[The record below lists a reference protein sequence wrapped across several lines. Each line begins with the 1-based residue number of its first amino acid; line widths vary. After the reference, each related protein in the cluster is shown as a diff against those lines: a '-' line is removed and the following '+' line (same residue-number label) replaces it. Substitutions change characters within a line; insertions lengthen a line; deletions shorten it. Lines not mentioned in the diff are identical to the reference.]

1 MLVTS
6 VLCNDS
12 TTAAGVVT
20 EALAAGT
27 DAIELRIDTWDD
39 ESTLKRLA
47 HVLPPRR
54 WIVTCRSTS
63 EGGHSE
69 RDAAQRAARLVAAA
83 GGGNGYIDF
92 EFADWRRSADARQ
105 KLRLAAG
112 APADRPGEG
121 GPGLILSSHHLDG
134 RPQDPAGLLAAMAS
148 ESDAGAV
155 KLVWQAEDIR
165 DNFIALELLRATR
178 KPTIA
183 LCMGEAGL
191 PSRVLAR
198 KFGAFAT
205 YCSPT
210 AGQETAPGQVSLVE
224 MLERYRWRSITPS
237 TQVYGVIGSPVVQS
251 MGPALFNTLFDRH
264 GINAVYLPLL
274 VDPDP
279 DLLAAFLEGCR
290 LRPWLDV
297 RGFSMTAPHKRAA
310 ARWLGEDVSS
320 RTARIG
326 AVNTLRADGSRYLG
340 YNTDCAGAL
349 DAITGALDCGQQDL
363 SGLGVEILGAGG
375 AARAVVVG
383 LGDCGCDVTVYNRH
397 QSRGRALAEE
407 FGCRAEPWENRGLDR
422 DVRLLINCTSV
433 GMWPDVDATPMPA
446 DRLHE
451 DCIVFDLV
459 YNPIQTR
466 LLRDAKRAGCRIIDG
481 LSMFVNQ
488 AATQFHLWTGRWAD
502 REFMR
507 ATVEAELE
515 KVASS

>member
-6 VLCNDS
+6 VLCNNS
-12 TTAAGVVT
+12 TVAAGVVT

-27 DAIELRIDTWDD
+27 DAIELRIDAWDD
-39 ESTLKRLA
+39 ESTVERLA
-47 HVLPPRR
+47 HLLPPRR
-54 WIVTCRSTS
+54 WIVTCRATG
-63 EGGHSE
+63 EGGHCE
-69 RDAAQRAARLVAAA
+69 GDAAHRAARLVAA
-83 GGGNGYIDF
+83 GGGDGYIDF

-112 APADRPGEG
+112 VPADRPGEG

-148 ESDAGAV
+148 EADAGAV

-205 YCSPT
+205 YCSPA
-210 AGQETAPGQVSLVE
+210 AGQETAPGQVTLGE
-224 MLERYRWRSITPS
+224 MLERYRWRSITSS
-237 TQVYGVIGSPVVQS
+237 TEVYGVIGFPVAQS
-251 MGPALFNTLFDRH
+251 MSPALFNALFDRH
-264 GINAVYLPLL
+264 GINAVYLPLP
-274 VDPDP
+274 VDPSP
-279 DLLAAFLEGCR
+279 DVLAAFLEGCR

-297 RGFSMTAPHKRAA
+297 RGFSVTSPHKRAA
-310 ARWLGEDVSS
+310 ARWLGNDVSS
-320 RTARIG
+320 RARRIG
-326 AVNTLRADGSRYLG
+326 AVNTLRAEDGRYVG

-349 DAITGALDCGQQDL
+349 DAITGALDCGQEDL

-383 LGDCGCDVTVYNRH
+383 LRDCGCDVTVCNRH

-407 FGCRAEPWENRGLDR
+407 FGCRSKPWESRGLDR

-433 GMWPDVDATPMPA
+433 GMWPDVEGTPMPA
-446 DRLHE
+446 DRLRE

-466 LLRDAKRAGCRIIDG
+466 LLRDARRAGCRIIDG

-488 AATQFHLWTGRWAD
+488 AATQFNLWTSTWAGRS
-502 REFMR
+502 FMR

-515 KVASS
+515 KVGSS